1 MEAAD
6 PSAPESLNAPLA
18 EHAGTPAAG
27 TRRGA
32 PPKARAP
39 GAAAPRKSRKVRAYW
54 LKQLH
59 TWHWI
64 SAAVSLAAMLLF
76 SVTGITLNH
85 AASISA
91 EPVVTQS
98 TGTLPAALLAK
109 LPPAGDGNAPLPP
122 EIAQAVADAV
132 PLNPAGHAA
141 DWSDEGEVYVAMP
154 GPGRDAWV
162 SIERESGAITA
173 ERTDRGWISYIN
185 DLHKGRN
192 TGNAWFWFIDVFA
205 AACLVFTITGLV
217 LLQLHSK
224 HRPSTW
230 PLVGLSLAI
239 PVVIA
244 IFFIH

>member
-1 MEAAD
+1 MT
-6 PSAPESLNAPLA
+6 PSATAS
-18 EHAGTPAAG
+18 AARPQ
-27 TRRGA
+27 T
-32 PPKARAP
+32 
-39 GAAAPRKSRKVRAYW
+39 GAAAPRKNRKVRAFW
-54 LKQLH
+54 VKQLH

-64 SAAVSLAAMLLF
+64 SAAISLAAMLLF

-98 TGTLPAALLAK
+98 SGTLPGALLAA
-109 LPPAGDGNAPLPP
+109 LPPAGDGTAPLPSP
-122 EIAQAVADAV
+122 IAEAVAKSVALD
-132 PLNPAGHAA
+132 PEGYAA

-162 SIERESGAITA
+162 SIDRESGAVTA
-173 ERTDRGWISYIN
+173 ESTARGWISYIN

-192 TGNAWFWFIDVFA
+192 TGAAWFWFIDVFA
-205 AACLVFTITGLV
+205 IACLVFTVTGLV

-230 PLVGLSLAI
+230 PLVGLSLAV
-239 PVVIA
+239 PAVIA

>member
-1 MEAAD
+1 MEAVEA
-6 PSAPESLNAPLA
+6 A
-18 EHAGTPAAG
+18 EPTVTP
-27 TRRGA
+27 RS
-32 PPKARAP
+32 
-39 GAAAPRKSRKVRAYW
+39 AAAPAPRAAVPRSRKAKRAFW

-98 TGTLPAALLAK
+98 SGTLDRTLVEH
-109 LPPAGDGNAPLPP
+109 LPPAGDGNAPLPAKVA
-122 EIAQAVADAV
+122 EAVAAAV
-132 PLNPAGHAA
+132 PLDPAGFAA
-141 DWSDEGEVYVAMP
+141 DWSDESEVYVAMP

-162 SIERESGAITA
+162 SIDRASGAITA
-173 ERTDRGWISYIN
+173 ERTERGWISYVN

-192 TGNAWFWFIDVFA
+192 TGSAWFWFIDVFA
-205 AACLVFTITGLV
+205 LACLIFTITGLI
-217 LLQLHSK
+217 LLQLHAK
-224 HRPSTW
+224 NRPSTW
-230 PLVGLSLAI
+230 PLVGVSLAV

-244 IFFIH
+244 LFFIH

>member
-1 MEAAD
+1 LEAAD
-6 PSAPESLNAPLA
+6 PPRDALPMSPPSPREVLA
-18 EHAGTPAAG
+18 ARVQATASTA
-27 TRRGA
+27 
-32 PPKARAP
+32 KARGP
-39 GAAAPRKSRKVRAYW
+39 GTAAPRKSRKARAFW

-98 TGTLPAALLAK
+98 SGTLTADLLAK
-109 LPPAGDGNAPLPP
+109 LPPSGDGNAPLPP
-122 EIAQAVADAV
+122 EVASAVANLV
-132 PLNPAGHAA
+132 PLDPAGRAA

-154 GPGRDAWV
+154 GPGGDAWV
-162 SIERESGAITA
+162 SIERETGAITA
-173 ERTDRGWISYIN
+173 ERTQRGWISYIN

-192 TGNAWFWFIDVFA
+192 TGDAWFWFIDVFA
-205 AACLVFTITGLV
+205 AACLLFTITGLI

-239 PVVIA
+239 PAGIA